1 MAITKPSK
9 RSKADAF
16 AAKAPHAKPSGPK
29 LRGKRQPLTFTLPPE
44 LIAGIDAVA
53 AAEKRS
59 RANMIEIILG
69 QYLEARQPKEAA

>member
-1 MAITKPSK
+1 MAITQPSK
-9 RSKADAF
+9 RSKTDAF
-16 AAKAPHAKPSGPK
+16 TAEAPDAQRTPK

-44 LIAGIDAVA
+44 IIAGVDAVA

-69 QYLEARQPKEAA
+69 QYLEARQRRPDAA